1 MSTKGQAVQKFVQ
14 ARRIKFDIHR
24 GWEAEFHKQAWG
36 RRPQFRFPFCNF
48 PLQFLYE

>member
-24 GWEAEFHKQAWG
+24 GWEAEFHTQAWG
-36 RRPQFRFPFCNF
+36 AAASIPV
-48 PLQFLYE
+48 PLL